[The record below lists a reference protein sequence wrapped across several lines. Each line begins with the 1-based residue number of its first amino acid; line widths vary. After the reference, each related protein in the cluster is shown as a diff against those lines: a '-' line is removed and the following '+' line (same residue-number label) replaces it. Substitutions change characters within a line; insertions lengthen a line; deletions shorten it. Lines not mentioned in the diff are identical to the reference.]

1 MLLMNKGGKLFDV
14 PEHIAEQYMATQW
27 SGSREE
33 IGDMLSTLRNPAPA
47 DFDAVDGCCNAYPNY
62 CPNR

>member
-1 MLLMNKGGKLFDV
+1 MLLMNKGGKLYDV
-14 PEHIAEQYMATQW
+14 PEPIAEQYMATQW

-33 IGDMLSTLRNPAPA
+33 IGDMLSTLRNPASA
-47 DFDAVDGCCNAYPNY
+47 DFDAEEGCCNVLTNY